1 MELNSMKT
9 DFLDKG
15 LPTVPG
21 QESNASNELEK
32 FRKYCRTLGKTASQ
46 LTKQELEKYYNS

>member
-1 MELNSMKT
+1 MKT